1 MIIII
6 SMFIIGSHSECHR
19 LAFRI
24 IISCSKIV
32 TISACALFVVTSFL
46 MIALLLPSFLLFPFW
61 FFFPLLAR
69 VSRSWA
75 SGGLYPCRPGNSNR
89 HSART
94 CTVSSLSM
102 LCICPAPPRFFC
114 SPALPRNIKTML
126 RFFLLVCPQPPPCF
140 QVDAMLGHPLLSKSI
155 QNLLVFMM
163 VHLLLAVP

>member
-6 SMFIIGSHSECHR
+6 SMFIIGSHSECHQ

-69 VSRSWA
+69 ISRSWA

-89 HSART
+89 HSARA

-102 LCICPAPPRFFC
+102 LCVCPAPRV
-114 SPALPRNIKTML
+114 
-126 RFFLLVCPQPPPCF
+126 FFLQPCTSEKHQDNASIFPSRLPTTPP
-140 QVDAMLGHPLLSKSI
+140 MLSSRCNAWPPTPIKI
-155 QNLLVFMM
+155 FQNLLVFMM